1 MEGTIENKTLR
12 KQITNLSHWPDLK
25 VSIDVSKLQNLH
37 LSLSQ
42 LLMFDFVPFVS
53 SLGTDADF
61 RVVGLLWL
69 EHGPHDPSILGVD
82 QFETIDARQI
92 SLGLPLQT
100 FLVAQLVF
108 QPHST
113 LVHDVG
119 SLPVVF
125 LGDVE

>member
-1 MEGTIENKTLR
+1 MEGTIENKNLR
-12 KQITNLSHWPDLK
+12 KKITNLSHWPDLK
-25 VSIDVSKLQNLH
+25 VSIDVSELQNLH
-37 LSLSQ
+37 LSLRQ

-69 EHGPHDPSILGVD
+69 EHGSHDPSILGVD

-119 SLPVVF
+119 SLPVIF